1 MGAGQTKQK
10 SVLQQ
15 VNDIVNYTVNK
26 SSTSIQV
33 RAQAN
38 QNINIQCTPEQL
50 QLASIANAKLRES
63 YTLALKYY
71 YENGGKGQP
80 PKEPIEVCSAR
91 DITQKA
97 TIALKSDAQSK
108 ESMANGITTE
118 LKSKATQVDDLMKTT
133 SIVGYSETDKTTI
146 AQIITNVKNS
156 TLNETVLDIVNS
168 AIVDQNITG
177 SGVGYSNIRQ
187 ESAVSLIAGA
197 IVDNITNNINKSD
210 LELENTQDSK
220 QEEKSGQV
228 EGVKAVTSMIS
239 NVVKTVGDAVTS
251 LAGMWIFVV
260 LVIVGVFVG
269 LIYKFPGVFC
279 KFPGLGTAIKLAG
292 LCSENNT
299 QVYQQQKQAYIS
311 PNMGNQPYK
320 FINLHQF
327 SNQPHQFSNQPQQ
340 PSNPYPG
347 FQLQQPSN
355 PHQFS
360 NQPQQ
365 PGFQQQQPGFQQQ
378 QFRNPHQFSNQP
390 QQPSNPYPG
399 FQLQQPSN
407 QPQPFSNQQP
417 GFQP

>member
-50 QLASIANAKLRES
+50 HLASIANAKLRES

-71 YENGGKGQP
+71 YENGGKGQL
-80 PKEPIEVCSAR
+80 PKEPIEVCGAR

-108 ESMANGITTE
+108 ESMANAITTE

-228 EGVKAVTSMIS
+228 EVVKTVTSMIS
-239 NVVKTVGDAVTS
+239 NVAKTVGGVVTS
-251 LAGMWIFVV
+251 LARMWVVVFIF
-260 LVIVGVFVG
+260 IVG
-269 LIYKFPGVFC
+269 LIFVFPGTFC
-279 KFPGLGTAIKLAG
+279 KFPGLGTAMKVTG
-292 LCSENNT
+292 MCSENNT

-311 PNMGNQPYK
+311 QQEQQAYISPNRSNP
-320 FINLHQF
+320 HQS
-327 SNQPHQFSNQPQQ
+327 SNQPENYQPV
-340 PSNPYPG
+340 
-347 FQLQQPSN
+347 FQLQQPGN
-355 PHQFS
+355 YQPVF
-360 NQPQQ
+360 QPQQ
-365 PGFQQQQPGFQQQ
+365 PGFQQNHPGFQQHHPGLQ
-378 QFRNPHQFSNQP
+378 PYQPSNHQFSNP
-390 QQPSNPYPG
+390 
-399 FQLQQPSN
+399 
-407 QPQPFSNQQP
+407 PQPPINYN
-417 GFQP
+417 

>member
-15 VNDIVNYTVNK
+15 VNDIVNSTVNK
-26 SSTSIQV
+26 SSTSIKV
-33 RAQAN
+33 NAQAN

-50 QLASIANAKLRES
+50 QLASIANEKLRES

-71 YENGGKGQP
+71 YQNGGKGQP
-80 PKEPIEVCSAR
+80 PKEPIEICGAR

-108 ESMANGITTE
+108 ESMANAITTE

-228 EGVKAVTSMIS
+228 ESVKVVTSMIS
-239 NVVKTVGDAVTS
+239 NVAKTVGDAVES
-251 LAGMWIFVV
+251 LGGMWVLFVLAIVVAFVV
-260 LVIVGVFVG
+260 A
-269 LIYKFPGVFC
+269 IYKFPGVFC
-279 KFPGLGTAIKLAG
+279 KLPGLGTAMKLAG

-299 QVYQQQKQAYIS
+299 QVYQQQQQAYIS
-311 PNMGNQPYK
+311 QQEQQAYISQQEQQAYIPPQQPGYNPQQQQQAYIPQQQQQAYNPQQQQQAYNPQHHPGNY
-320 FINLHQF
+320 QF
-327 SNQPHQFSNQPQQ
+327 SNQQYH
-340 PSNPYPG
+340 PSNPHPG
-347 FQLQQPSN
+347 FQLQQPG
-355 PHQFS
+355 F
-360 NQPQQ
+360 QQ
-365 PGFQQQQPGFQQQ
+365 HHPGLQQNHPGFQQHHPG
-378 QFRNPHQFSNQP
+378 NYS
-390 QQPSNPYPG
+390 
-399 FQLQQPSN
+399 
-407 QPQPFSNQQP
+407 
-417 GFQP
+417 